1 MGTSSAY
8 GGPKNGLV
16 PDWVDDGD
24 LGGDGISPDGDV
36 GTNDDGAGDNDTGTE
51 GNDGGDASP
60 NDVNPSPIAAPLPS
74 VSSARGSY
82 TRFTNSGKTSA
93 LSKAVSNYAGSAGG
107 SAGLTRRMP
116 NSVRTASGVAS
127 LASGISNIGA
137 VETLRRFDLQAL
149 AGRPALEV
157 FEVLMDE
164 ICPAGGT
171 IDEAVARD
179 AYIEALEVMAQHE
192 LGNFDEL
199 TPDQL
204 TEFLAEVMTGS
215 IVSKVINE
223 VGTNSLHSSANDN
236 LYETAEEVL
245 RDYTSG
251 AVRDEL
257 SRSFDSSKSMTSDRM
272 NSLIADIFTDSFDVL
287 QAMLEADS

>member
-16 PDWVDDGD
+16 PDWIDDGD
-24 LGGDGISPDGDV
+24 FGGDGAKPD
-36 GTNDDGAGDNDTGTE
+36 TAK
-51 GNDGGDASP
+51 
-60 NDVNPSPIAAPLPS
+60 PSPLAAPVPS

-82 TRFTNSGKTSA
+82 TRFTNSGRTSA

-127 LASGISNIGA
+127 LASGVSSIGA
-137 VETLRRFDLQAL
+137 VETLRRFNLQAL
-149 AGRPALEV
+149 AGRPAIEV

-164 ICPAGGT
+164 LCPAGGT

-179 AYIEALEVMAQHE
+179 AYIEALEVMAQQK

-199 TPDQL
+199 TADQL

-223 VGTNSLHSSANDN
+223 VGTNSLHGSANDN
-236 LYETAEEVL
+236 LYNRAEAVL

-257 SRSFDSSKSMTSDRM
+257 ARSYDNSKSMTSERM
-272 NSLIADIFTDSFDVL
+272 NSFITDIFTASFVVL
-287 QAMLEADS
+287 LAMLEAGS

>member
-24 LGGDGISPDGDV
+24 IAGDGSPSDNE
-36 GTNDDGAGDNDTGTE
+36 GTNDDDTG
-51 GNDGGDASP
+51 
-60 NDVNPSPIAAPLPS
+60 DVAGESDTKPDTAKPSPLAIPVPT

-82 TRFTNSGKTSA
+82 TRFTNSGKMSA

-127 LASGISNIGA
+127 LALGISNVGA
-137 VETLRRFDLQAL
+137 TETLKRFNLESL
-149 AGRPALEV
+149 AGRPAIEV

-164 ICPAGGT
+164 LCPAGGT

-179 AYIEALEVMAQHE
+179 AYIEALDVMAQQD

-223 VGTNSLHSSANDN
+223 VGTNSLHGSANDN
-236 LYETAEEVL
+236 LYVTAEAVL

-257 SRSFDSSKSMTSDRM
+257 ARSFDNTKSVTSERM
-272 NSLIADIFTDSFDVL
+272 NSLMSEIFTDSFDVL
-287 QAMLEADS
+287 QAMLEVAK